1 MRHVTRECLHSKIRV
16 LPMAF
21 KRLDREVVGIAP
33 GCGDSLGPLRNPA
46 RAAPAEAALT
56 AAPSFISKTLR
67 ISRGDLGV
75 GNDCVGQRA
84 Q

>member
-1 MRHVTRECLHSKIRV
+1 
-16 LPMAF
+16 MAF
-21 KRLDREVVGIAP
+21 KRLDRALVGIAP
-33 GCGDSLGPLRNPA
+33 GCGGSLGPFRHPA

-67 ISRGDLGV
+67 ISWGDLGV
-75 GNDCVGQRA
+75 GNASVGQQA